1 MKQAE
6 ILITFVSANIS
17 WGDILTS
24 LATVDLHVILRRG
37 ILMREGLWWEERL
50 FTRRRDIFMALKS
63 LRADISGGE
72 NLM

>member
-1 MKQAE
+1 MY
-6 ILITFVSANIS
+6 V
-17 WGDILTS
+17 
-24 LATVDLHVILRRG
+24 ATVDLHVILRGG

-63 LRADISGGE
+63 LWADISGGE